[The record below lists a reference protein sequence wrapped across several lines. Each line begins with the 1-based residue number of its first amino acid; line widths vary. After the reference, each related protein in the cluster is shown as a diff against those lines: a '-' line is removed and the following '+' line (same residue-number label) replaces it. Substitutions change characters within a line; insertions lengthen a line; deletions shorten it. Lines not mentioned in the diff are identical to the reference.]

1 MIATG
6 MSTACAYPHGTEQAF
21 ALASRLGFDGIE
33 VMVTRDR
40 RTQDAEVLNALS
52 KRYGMPVLSIHAPVL
67 VFTQFVWG
75 LDPVVKLERS
85 AALAKTVGAPTVV
98 VHPPFRW
105 QRRYAS
111 DFTTAVREISNASGV
126 DLAVENMFP
135 LNVAG
140 RRRTVYAPDWDPV
153 TIDCDSVT
161 LDFSHAALAGQN
173 SLEIARRL
181 GDRLRHLHLC
191 DGSKSVYEGGVF
203 DEHLPPGDGKQPVAE
218 VLEYLAGRDWHGS
231 IVAEVSPHGRSADE
245 RMERLMR
252 TLRFARTALLAGR
265 GTRLPAERLALGA
278 VG

>member
-1 MIATG
+1 MIAIG

-21 ALASRLGFDGIE
+21 ALAARLGFDGIE

-40 RTQDAEVLNALS
+40 RTQDGDVLNTYS
-52 KRYGMPVLSIHAPVL
+52 ERYGMPVLSIHAPVL

-85 AALAKTVGAPTVV
+85 AQLAQAVGAPTVV

-105 QRRYAS
+105 QGRYATH
-111 DFTTAVREISNASGV
+111 FTTIVREISNRTGV

-140 RRRTVYAPDWDPV
+140 RRRVVYSPGWDPV
-153 TIDCDSVT
+153 TIDCDSAT

-173 SLEIARRL
+173 SAEIARRL

-203 DEHLPPGDGKQPVAE
+203 DEHLPPGDGRQPVSE
-218 VLEYLAGRDWHGS
+218 VLEYLAHRDWHGS
-231 IVAEVSPHGRSADE
+231 VVAEVASHGRTDEERAD
-245 RMERLMR
+245 RLAR
-252 TLRFARTALLAGR
+252 TVWFARAALHSGRTRRREVEPTAL
-265 GTRLPAERLALGA
+265 GTLG
-278 VG
+278 

>member
-6 MSTACAYPHGTEQAF
+6 MSTACAYPHGAEQAF

-40 RTQDAEVLNALS
+40 LTQDAEVLNSLS

-85 AALAKTVGAPTVV
+85 AALAKAVGAPTVV

-140 RRRTVYAPDWDPV
+140 RRRTVYAPGWDPV
-153 TIDCDSVT
+153 TIDCDSAT

-203 DEHLPPGDGKQPVAE
+203 DEHLPPGDGEQPVAE

-231 IVAEVSPHGRSADE
+231 IVAEVSPHGRSDDE
-245 RMERLMR
+245 RTERLMR
-252 TLRFARTALLAGR
+252 TLRFARTALRVGR
-265 GTRLPAERLALGA
+265 DARQTAEHAALGV